1 LRLSIERGVIA
12 VLADQHLGEQRRCGQ
27 AASNQPFRR
36 GACTTLL
43 QARQAYFGR
52 AMRTTRSCAGT
63 QSSISLTLSPMA
75 CNVPP
80 QQPQTLSTTSQQNV
94 FVRQMIGQWFASRR
108 SHGCF
113 RDNCRLIFLDAAMP
127 CPQRVNS
134 VYHGCLMDR
143 AWRAYAISAARL
155 KPPGRSL
162 SGDGGGRWDRL
173 CDIGRVS
180 ELTAATGVPF
190 AGI

>member
-1 LRLSIERGVIA
+1 VIA

-43 QARQAYFGR
+43 
-52 AMRTTRSCAGT
+52 